1 MHVHFGICFK
11 VLRVLD
17 LEGLEIES
25 LPSIVGTLIHLRYLR
40 LRHSGL
46 KMLPTSI
53 GNLRSLKT
61 LDMNNLNEVT
71 NMIRKMENLRYLY
84 IEGQGDDAPLQ
95 IDTL

>member
-1 MHVHFGICFK
+1 M
-11 VLRVLD
+11 LWVLD

-46 KMLPTSI
+46 KMLPPSI
-53 GNLRSLKT
+53 GNL
-61 LDMNNLNEVT
+61 
-71 NMIRKMENLRYLY
+71 MIWKMKNLRYLY
-84 IEGQGDDAPLQ
+84 IEGQEDDAPLQ